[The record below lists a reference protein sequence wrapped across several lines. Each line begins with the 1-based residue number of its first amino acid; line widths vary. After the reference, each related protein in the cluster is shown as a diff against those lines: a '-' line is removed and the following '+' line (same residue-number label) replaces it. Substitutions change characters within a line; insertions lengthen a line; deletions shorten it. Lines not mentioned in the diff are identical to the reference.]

1 MINQINNRRS
11 LFILSAAAF
20 LSVLD
25 IFIVNVALPTIKKDI
40 NATEA
45 DIQMVI
51 AGYLLG
57 YAVFLI
63 TGARVGDYY
72 GKKKVYVLSMFCFTV
87 ASLLCGI
94 AQTPMELN
102 ISRSLQGISAA
113 FMVPQSLAYIQ
124 LLFPDQKDRA
134 KALGIYGSVAGTA
147 SVLGQFLGGFLPEI
161 HFSNELLSNLGGWRL
176 IFLIN
181 VPLGIVAA
189 AMAFRYLKEH
199 KVAGNK
205 DFDLSGVV
213 LGSMALLSLIYPLI
227 RGRELGWPLWSIGLL
242 GTSFLF
248 MYGFVRNQQ
257 AKMKK
262 GMSTLIQIQLFHIK
276 DFKIGLFIALFYF
289 IAQDSYFLITG
300 LFLQDGLHI
309 SSSETGL
316 LFVFQGIG
324 YVLGSICSVSLISRY
339 GKKVILMA
347 VLLMMVALV
356 FHVLLFSTSN
366 LVWYFSYPL
375 LLIYGIGC
383 GSVLPSIMSQALQR
397 IPGDLAGSASGLYST
412 IQQTAIALGIG
423 LTGGVFF
430 SLLEGQPNQTMFV
443 NAYMGATALNLF
455 ALLAVLVFLY
465 QLPDQ
470 VKEVDVEMRK

>member
-1 MINQINNRRS
+1 MNQIDNRRS

-40 NATEA
+40 HATEA

-63 TGARVGDYY
+63 TAARVGDYY
-72 GKKKVYVLSMFCFTV
+72 GKKKVYVISLLCFTL

-94 AQTPMELN
+94 AATPLQLN
-102 ISRSLQGISAA
+102 ISRSLQGLSAA

-124 LLFPDQKDRA
+124 LLFPDQKDRT
-134 KALGIYGSVAGTA
+134 KALGVYGSVAGIA
-147 SVLGQFLGGFLPEI
+147 SVLGQFLGGLLPEI
-161 HFSNELLSNLGGWRL
+161 HFSNVLLSHWDGWRL

-189 AMAFRYLKEH
+189 VMALFHLKEH
-199 KVAGNK
+199 KVVGNRNF
-205 DFDLSGVV
+205 DFSGVI
-213 LGSMALLSLIYPLI
+213 LSSLALLCLIYPLI

-242 GTSFLF
+242 CASFLL
-248 MYGFVRNQQ
+248 MYGFVKNQQ
-257 AKMKK
+257 AKMNK
-262 GMSTLIQIQLFHIK
+262 GLSTLIQIQLFRIK
-276 DFKIGLFIALFYF
+276 DFKIGLFIALFYY

-316 LFVFQGIG
+316 LFVFQGLG
-324 YVLGSICSVSLISRY
+324 YVMGSVVSVLLISRY

-347 VLLMMVALV
+347 VLLMMLSLV
-356 FHVLLFSTSN
+356 LHVILFSAES
-366 LVWYFSYPL
+366 LDRYFSYPL
-375 LLIYGIGC
+375 LLIYGMGC
-383 GSVLPSIMSQALQR
+383 GSVLPSIMSLALQR
-397 IPGDLAGSASGLYST
+397 IPADLAGSASGLYST
-412 IQQTAIALGIG
+412 IQQTAIALGVG

-430 SLLEGQPNQTMFV
+430 SLLEEQSSKAMFV
-443 NAYMGATALNLF
+443 NAYMGATGLNLF
-455 ALLAVLVFLY
+455 ALSAVLFFLY
-465 QLPDQ
+465 QFPDQ
-470 VKEVDVEMRK
+470 VNESRMLNPGK

>member
-1 MINQINNRRS
+1 MIQQINNRRS

-63 TGARVGDYY
+63 TGASAGDYY
-72 GKKKVYVLSMFCFTV
+72 GKKKVYVISMCCFTL
-87 ASLLCGI
+87 ASLFCGI
-94 AQTPMELN
+94 AQTPMQLN
-102 ISRSLQGISAA
+102 VSRSLQGMTAA

-124 LLFPDQKDRA
+124 LLFPDQKARA
-134 KALGIYGSVAGTA
+134 KALAFYGSVAGIA
-147 SVLGQFLGGFLPEI
+147 SVIGQFLGGFLPDI
-161 HFSNELLSNLGGWRL
+161 HFSNEWFSNMDGWRL

-181 VPLGIVAA
+181 IPLGIAA
-189 AMAFRYLKEH
+189 TYTAFLYLKEH
-199 KVAGNK
+199 KVARTGR
-205 DFDLSGVV
+205 FDVAGVI
-213 LGSMALLSLIYPLI
+213 LGSLALLFLIYPLI
-227 RGRELGWPLWSIGLL
+227 RGRELGWPFWSL
-242 GTSFLF
+242 GMLGSSFLLL
-248 MYGFVRNQQ
+248 YGFVRHQQ
-257 AKMKK
+257 GKMKR
-262 GMSTLIQIQLFHIK
+262 GGSALINIQLFRIK

-300 LFLQDGLHI
+300 LLLQDGLHI

-316 LFVFQGIG
+316 LFVFQGLG
-324 YVLGSICSVSLISRY
+324 YVFGSVYSVSLINKY

-356 FHVLLFSTSN
+356 FHVVLFSTAS
-366 LVWYFSYPL
+366 LDWYFSYPL

-383 GSVLPSIMSQALQR
+383 GSVLPSIMSLALQR
-397 IPGDLAGSASGLYST
+397 IPGNLAGSASGLYST

-430 SLLEGQPNQTMFV
+430 SLLDAKSNKAAFV
-443 NAYMGATALNLF
+443 NAYMGATGFNLL
-455 ALLAVLVFLY
+455 ALLCVLYFLY
-465 QLPDQ
+465 KLPEQ
-470 VKEVDVEMRK
+470 EKHSGGVE